1 MGILLGYPKGAE
13 ASVFAGPHRAAEET
27 TAESLAF
34 PLRYAVLALL
44 LPVALWLYYPASFAP
59 APPSTAPVAQPA
71 VIPEAARCPA
81 QVKPLSVGADWHPED
96 NAVYKHHA
104 VERLR
109 DARTEAFDD
118 MGGPEDPRFEI
129 FLELHL
135 LLESW
140 YPRVFSSL
148 QVEKVRRHG
157 LLITWQGSD
166 PSLKPVVL
174 MAHQDVVPVDAVTA
188 SRWTHPPFAAHL
200 DEVGW
205 IWGRGTTDCKNTLLG
220 ALSAFEKLLED
231 GHKPTRTLIISSGAD
246 EEIGG
251 TRSAKYIAERLEERY
266 GHDGVAFILDEGI
279 SAIDQAYGLTLA
291 RLGIAEKG
299 AVSIKLDVFTPG
311 GHSSVPLG
319 PHTSIGILAKL
330 VTTLEENPELPIMRE
345 GSPLLTE
352 LQCAADYGRLP
363 PALKASVR
371 DPNRWE
377 ALSRQMSAKDNIIRA
392 FIGTTQAVDLIH
404 GTVKI
409 NALPEFATASANYR
423 INFLSSVNATLERLI
438 TVLRPTVESFNLTF
452 DTLGS
457 HADIDNNV
465 VRFSVL
471 PTTAHE
477 PAPLTP
483 TSGPTWELLAGT
495 TRHIWEGAVVT
506 PSGMIGGTDTKHC
519 WNLTRNIFRFVPC
532 SLSLA
537 LNLHT
542 VDERLH
548 VDAHMSTIRFYY
560 KLIVNL
566 EVGKEESLPLT
577 APAPSSS
584 SLETTRTSS
593 SFSRRIAALA
603 LLLPVAFW
611 LSFPTDS
618 LAALPVDPLNVG
630 FDWLPEQDDEYKK
643 LATERLQG
651 AVRIRTE
658 SFDDMAGPED
668 PRFEPFGNL
677 HTYLETT
684 FPRVYSTLQVEKVQK
699 YGLLLTWK
707 GKDEGLKPVVLMA
720 HQDTVPVPAV
730 TEDRWTYPP
739 FDAHLDEK
747 GWIWGRGT
755 ADCKNTLIGIF
766 GALDKLIEEGHSP
779 TRTIILSSGFDEEI
793 GGSRSAKYLA
803 STLEERYGKDGIAW
817 VLDEGF
823 TGVDEAYG
831 RTFARFGTAEKGAV
845 SIKLDVLTP
854 GGHASVPRRGHTGI
868 GILAK
873 LVSVLEE
880 HPDVPRLREG
890 NPLLSELMCAAEY
903 GEVDRKWRRRVKDP
917 KQWKKLGREM
927 AKEDDIKRAY
937 LSTTQATDLIHG
949 GVKINALPEYASASI
964 NYRIDFLSSVNATLS
979 RLSSILAPTVKH
991 FNLTFDAYGSHS
1003 DIENDVVRL
1012 QVIEGSQIEPAPI
1025 TSTEGKAW
1033 ELMAGTT
1040 RHVWKDAIVGPSGMV
1055 ANTDTKYSWPLTRNI
1070 YRFVPA
1076 SLQLIKDFHT
1086 VDERI
1091 HVDAHLNG
1099 IRFFYKLLRNTE
1111 GWEAP

>member
-1 MGILLGYPKGAE
+1 M
-13 ASVFAGPHRAAEET
+13 RA
-27 TAESLAF
+27 
-34 PLRYAVLALL
+34 
-44 LPVALWLYYPASFAP
+44 
-59 APPSTAPVAQPA
+59 
-71 VIPEAARCPA
+71 
-81 QVKPLSVGADWHPED
+81 
-96 NAVYKHHA
+96 
-104 VERLR
+104 
-109 DARTEAFDD
+109 
-118 MGGPEDPRFEI
+118 
-129 FLELHL
+129 
-135 LLESW
+135 
-140 YPRVFSSL
+140 
-148 QVEKVRRHG
+148 
-157 LLITWQGSD
+157 
-166 PSLKPVVL
+166 
-174 MAHQDVVPVDAVTA
+174 
-188 SRWTHPPFAAHL
+188 
-200 DEVGW
+200 
-205 IWGRGTTDCKNTLLG
+205 
-220 ALSAFEKLLED
+220 
-231 GHKPTRTLIISSGAD
+231 
-246 EEIGG
+246 
-251 TRSAKYIAERLEERY
+251 
-266 GHDGVAFILDEGI
+266 
-279 SAIDQAYGLTLA
+279 
-291 RLGIAEKG
+291 
-299 AVSIKLDVFTPG
+299 
-311 GHSSVPLG
+311 
-319 PHTSIGILAKL
+319 
-330 VTTLEENPELPIMRE
+330 
-345 GSPLLTE
+345 GSP
-352 LQCAADYGRLP
+352 
-363 PALKASVR
+363 S
-371 DPNRWE
+371 
-377 ALSRQMSAKDNIIRA
+377 
-392 FIGTTQAVDLIH
+392 
-404 GTVKI
+404 
-409 NALPEFATASANYR
+409 ASAAAPLPR
-423 INFLSSVNATLERLI
+423 P
-438 TVLRPTVESFNLTF
+438 RPT
-452 DTLGS
+452 
-457 HADIDNNV
+457 
-465 VRFSVL
+465 
-471 PTTAHE
+471 TT
-477 PAPLTP
+477 
-483 TSGPTWELLAGT
+483 
-495 TRHIWEGAVVT
+495 
-506 PSGMIGGTDTKHC
+506 M
-519 WNLTRNIFRFVPC
+519 
-532 SLSLA
+532 
-537 LNLHT
+537 
-542 VDERLH
+542 
-548 VDAHMSTIRFYY
+548 
-560 KLIVNL
+560 
-566 EVGKEESLPLT
+566 GKEESLPLT

-584 SLETTRTSS
+584 SLETTRTPS

-603 LLLPVAFW
+603 LLLPVASW
-611 LSFPTDS
+611 LSYPTDA
-618 LAALPVDPLNVG
+618 LAALPVGRPCRHELASGKGASCPTQVDPLNVG
-630 FDWLPEQDDEYKK
+630 PDWLPEQDDEYKK

-677 HTYLETT
+677 HTYLEST

-707 GKDEGLKPVVLMA
+707 GEDEGLKPVVLMA

-766 GALDKLIEEGHSP
+766 GALDKLIEEGHAP

-803 STLEERYGKDGIAW
+803 STLEERYGKDGVAW

-890 NPLLSELMCAAEY
+890 NPLLGELMCAAEY

-927 AKEDDIKRAY
+927 AEEDDIKRAY

-979 RLSSILAPTVKH
+979 RLLSILAPTVKG

-1025 TSTEGKAW
+1025 TPTEGTAW
-1033 ELMAGTT
+1033 TLMAGTT

-1076 SLQLIKDFHT
+1076 SLSLIKDFHT

-1091 HVDAHLNG
+1091 HIDAHLNG

>member
-1 MGILLGYPKGAE
+1 
-13 ASVFAGPHRAAEET
+13 
-27 TAESLAF
+27 
-34 PLRYAVLALL
+34 
-44 LPVALWLYYPASFAP
+44 
-59 APPSTAPVAQPA
+59 
-71 VIPEAARCPA
+71 
-81 QVKPLSVGADWHPED
+81 
-96 NAVYKHHA
+96 
-104 VERLR
+104 
-109 DARTEAFDD
+109 

-129 FLELHL
+129 FFELHS
-135 LLESW
+135 LLESA

-157 LLITWQGSD
+157 LLITWHGSD

-188 SRWTHPPFAAHL
+188 SRWTHPPFSAHL
-200 DEVGW
+200 DEEGW

-266 GHDGVAFILDEGI
+266 GRGGVAFILDEGI

-352 LQCAADYGRLP
+352 LQCAADYGQLP

-371 DPNRWE
+371 DPSRWE

-404 GTVKI
+404 GGVKI

-452 DTLGS
+452 DVLGS

-483 TSGPTWELLAGT
+483 TNDAAWGLMAGT

-506 PSGMIGGTDTKHC
+506 PSGMI
-519 WNLTRNIFRFVPC
+519 
-532 SLSLA
+532 
-537 LNLHT
+537 
-542 VDERLH
+542 
-548 VDAHMSTIRFYY
+548 
-560 KLIVNL
+560 
-566 EVGKEESLPLT
+566 VGKEESLPLT

-584 SLETTRTSS
+584 SLETTRTPS

-603 LLLPVAFW
+603 LLLPVASW
-611 LSFPTDS
+611 LSYPTDA
-618 LAALPVDPLNVG
+618 LAALPVGRPCRHELASGKGASCPTQVDPLNVG
-630 FDWLPEQDDEYKK
+630 PDWLPEQDDEYKK

-677 HTYLETT
+677 HTYLEST

-707 GKDEGLKPVVLMA
+707 GEDEGLKPVVLMA

-766 GALDKLIEEGHSP
+766 GALDKLIEEGHAP

-803 STLEERYGKDGIAW
+803 STLEERYGKDGVAW

-890 NPLLSELMCAAEY
+890 NPLLGELMCAAEY

-927 AKEDDIKRAY
+927 AEEDDIKRAY

-979 RLSSILAPTVKH
+979 RLLSILAPTVKG

-1025 TSTEGKAW
+1025 TPTEGTAW
-1033 ELMAGTT
+1033 TLMAGTT

-1076 SLQLIKDFHT
+1076 SLSLIKDFHT

-1091 HVDAHLNG
+1091 HIDAHLNG